1 MRNYAFFVLYF
12 NKRINLVIIMAK
24 KSKKLEE
31 IREMVKKLNINYEE
45 IDLSVLNN
53 FVTIT
58 KKLDDKRVQYKVKHN
73 MSDIVIITLLGILA
87 NANNWIEIHCFAVSH
102 EKWLKTFLELPSGI
116 PSHDTIQRV
125 ISIINPS
132 TLYTS
137 TVKYLMNL
145 IDNLAKPS
153 NKKDVKSMDG
163 KTINGS
169 SRSELTTDKISPTN
183 VMSIYSHDYGMS
195 IIQDFIGEKS
205 NEIPM
210 GPELIKQL
218 NLSSSIITADALN
231 TQKETVKAVVKAK
244 GDYVLALKANQGT
257 IYQEVSE
264 YFHDND
270 LLKETEYYS
279 ETEKSHSK
287 FIKREYYMINNIN
300 WITNYK
306 EWKNLKSIGYEKKT
320 IEFINNDK
328 KIIEERFF
336 IINFENDIKMFAD
349 AVRKHWGVE
358 NNLHAPLDIVFRED
372 DNTTLEKNGAKNLSI
387 LKRIALNIIKIVQC
401 FYNISLKL
409 IRYKISMNTE
419 EELEKIFKIINTKE
433 IKSMLD
439 A

>member
-1 MRNYAFFVLYF
+1 
-12 NKRINLVIIMAK
+12 
-24 KSKKLEE
+24 
-31 IREMVKKLNINYEE
+31 MVKELNINYEE

-153 NKKDVKSMDG
+153 NNKDVKSMDG

-169 SRSELTTDKISPTN
+169 SRSELTTDKIFPTN

-231 TQKETVKAVVKAK
+231 TQKETVKAIVKAK

-306 EWKNLKSIGYEKKT
+306 EWKNLNSIGYEKKT

-336 IINFENDIKMFAD
+336 IISFENDIKMFAD

>member
-1 MRNYAFFVLYF
+1 
-12 NKRINLVIIMAK
+12 MAK

-58 KKLDDKRVQYKVKHN
+58 KKLNDTRVQYKVKHN
-73 MSDIVIITLLGILA
+73 MSDIVMITLLGILA
-87 NANNWIEIHCFAVSH
+87 NANTWNEIHCFAKSH
-102 EKWLKTFLELPSGI
+102 ETWLKTFLELPSGI

-153 NKKDVKSMDG
+153 NNKDVKSMDG

-169 SRSELTTDKISPTN
+169 SRSELTTDKIFPTN

-218 NLSSSIITADALN
+218 NLSSSIITADTLN
-231 TQKETVKAVVKAK
+231 TQKETVKAIVKAK

-257 IYQEVSE
+257 MYQEVSE

-336 IINFENDIKMFAD
+336 IISFENDIKIFAD

>member
-1 MRNYAFFVLYF
+1 
-12 NKRINLVIIMAK
+12 
-24 KSKKLEE
+24 
-31 IREMVKKLNINYEE
+31 
-45 IDLSVLNN
+45 
-53 FVTIT
+53 
-58 KKLDDKRVQYKVKHN
+58 
-73 MSDIVIITLLGILA
+73 
-87 NANNWIEIHCFAVSH
+87 
-102 EKWLKTFLELPSGI
+102 
-116 PSHDTIQRV
+116 
-125 ISIINPS
+125 
-132 TLYTS
+132 
-137 TVKYLMNL
+137 
-145 IDNLAKPS
+145 
-153 NKKDVKSMDG
+153 
-163 KTINGS
+163 
-169 SRSELTTDKISPTN
+169 
-183 VMSIYSHDYGMS
+183 
-195 IIQDFIGEKS
+195 
-205 NEIPM
+205 
-210 GPELIKQL
+210 
-218 NLSSSIITADALN
+218 
-231 TQKETVKAVVKAK
+231 
-244 GDYVLALKANQGT
+244 
-257 IYQEVSE
+257 
-264 YFHDND
+264 
-270 LLKETEYYS
+270 
-279 ETEKSHSK
+279 
-287 FIKREYYMINNIN
+287 MINNIN

>member
-1 MRNYAFFVLYF
+1 
-12 NKRINLVIIMAK
+12 MAK

-31 IREMVKKLNINYEE
+31 IKNMVKGLNIDYEN

-58 KKLDDKRVQYKVKHN
+58 KKLDDTREQYKIKHK
-73 MSDIVIITLLGILA
+73 MSDIVIIALLGIIA
-87 NANNWIEIHCFAVSH
+87 NANTWNEIHCFAQTH

-125 ISIINPS
+125 IAIINPS

-137 TVKYLMNL
+137 TVKYLINL
-145 IDNLAKPS
+145 IDNLATTKYE
-153 NKKDVKSMDG
+153 KDVKSMDG

-169 SRSELTTDKISPTN
+169 SRSELATDKILPTN

-195 IIQDFIGEKS
+195 IIQDFIEEKS

-218 NLSSSIITADALN
+218 NLSDSIITADALN
-231 TQKETVKAVVKAK
+231 TQKETVKAIIKAK
-244 GDYVLALKANQGT
+244 GEYVLALKANQGT
-257 IYQEVSE
+257 MYQEVSD

-270 LLKETEYYS
+270 LLKDLEYYS

-287 FIKREYYMINNIN
+287 FIKREYYMTNNIK

-306 EWKNLKSIGYEKKT
+306 DWKNIKSIGYEKKT

-328 KIIEERFF
+328 KTIEERFF
-336 IINFENDIKMFAD
+336 IISFENNVKTFAD

-358 NNLHAPLDIVFRED
+358 NNLHAPLDIVFKED
-372 DNTTLEKNGAKNLSI
+372 SNTTLEKNGARNLSI
-387 LKRIALNIIKIVQC
+387 LKRIALNIIKLVQC

-409 IRYKISMNTE
+409 IRYKISINTE
-419 EELEKIFKIINTKE
+419 EELEKIFKTINTKQ
-433 IKSMLD
+433 IKPMLENQT
-439 A
+439 